1 MFSKAER
8 VKEKGEEDR
17 SSPRWPEGIALAELD
32 SFIEELRMVSTVELP
47 VFRLAELVNKYT
59 LSTRFL
65 KKDRILFQ
73 IPAFEDH
80 KQGRDVFLAF

>member
-1 MFSKAER
+1 M
-8 VKEKGEEDR
+8 
-17 SSPRWPEGIALAELD
+17 ELD
-32 SFIEELRMVSTVELP
+32 SFIEKLRMVSTVELP

-65 KKDRILFQ
+65 KKRPHSFP

>member
-1 MFSKAER
+1 MKSSTFEPGLSEGWSKQLMF
-8 VKEKGEEDR
+8 
-17 SSPRWPEGIALAELD
+17 
-32 SFIEELRMVSTVELP
+32 
-47 VFRLAELVNKYT
+47 AELVNKYT
-59 LSTRFL
+59 FSTRFL

>member
-1 MFSKAER
+1 M
-8 VKEKGEEDR
+8 
-17 SSPRWPEGIALAELD
+17 D
-32 SFIEELRMVSTVELP
+32 SFNEVLRMVSTLELP
-47 VFRLAELVNKYT
+47 VFRFAELVNKYT
-59 LSTRFL
+59 FSTRFL